1 LYIPNVSVKV
11 DITSLA
17 GVRLSVKGGGTEAI
31 NFDVKAKL
39 EEKERKSQLVT
50 VGFSLLVATKPSIV
64 KFEVEGTATLTGK
77 DAEISKML
85 EVDPETKVP
94 YVFQRVYQYVFT
106 AMYLLSTV
114 LDAPPP
120 PQNLF
125 FPQKEGVPVED
136 VTIDV
141 EAAPKETVSIQ
152 AAPPPS
158 AEKSEVNISSQ

>member
-1 LYIPNVSVKV
+1 
-11 DITSLA
+11 
-17 GVRLSVKGGGTEAI
+17 
-31 NFDVKAKL
+31 
-39 EEKERKSQLVT
+39 
-50 VGFSLLVATKPSIV
+50 
-64 KFEVEGTATLTGK
+64 
-77 DAEISKML
+77 
-85 EVDPETKVP
+85 
-94 YVFQRVYQYVFT
+94 
-106 AMYLLSTV
+106 MYLLSTV